1 MKINVKIP
9 KKINIGGIKTGTPPY
24 TLPIASADTLG
35 GIKVG
40 ENLTIT
46 EDGTLNAQAGGSG
59 GVSLNIGSIYIT
71 STNENPSLRLGG
83 EWELIDKHFKEW
95 SYYSSDVKEI
105 AEYVTP
111 SNNATPYAF
120 GIIRSEHS
128 VYIRYY
134 FRNVF
139 ALNEQKVSIGT
150 LKFEKFGINNGL
162 YFGIY
167 DISAGSE
174 EGIALMNISSSTG
187 EMYCSDVVVKGNIDY
202 IPTNTQIRF
211 EVEARTPVKYM
222 LDEHCDKFFW
232 KKIA

>member
-9 KKINIGGIKTGTPPY
+9 NKINIGEIRLFSLNESGT
-24 TLPIASADTLG
+24 
-35 GIKVG
+35 
-40 ENLTIT
+40 
-46 EDGTLNAQAGGSG
+46 G
-59 GVSLNIGSIYIT
+59 GVSYEIGDIYIT
-71 STNENPSLRLGG
+71 TTNTNPNSRLGG
-83 EWELIDKHFKEW
+83 TWELIDKHFKEW
-95 SYYSSDVKEI
+95 AYYSSNVNEI

-111 SNNATPYAF
+111 HSNATPYAF

-128 VYIRYY
+128 VYVRYY
-134 FRNVF
+134 FRNQVQ
-139 ALNEQKVSIGT
+139 LSDNETKIGI

-174 EGIALMNISSSTG
+174 EGIALMNISSSSG
-187 EMYCSDVVVKGNIDY
+187 EMYCSDIIAKDYRSY
-202 IPTNTQIRF
+202 IPINTQIRF
-211 EVEARTPVKYM
+211 EVEARTPVYYM